1 VKQGDMVKFVEP
13 DHTSYHAL
21 KNLVGI
27 IISVERLWRPPGDEY
42 LGSKVIVAFG
52 TNKPRSFC
60 EYSLEVVSE
69 DR

>member
-1 VKQGDMVKFVEP
+1 MKQGDMVRFVEP

>member
-1 VKQGDMVKFVEP
+1 MKQGDMVKFVEP

>member
-1 VKQGDMVKFVEP
+1 MKQGDMVRFVEP

-52 TNKPRSFC
+52 TNKPRPFC

>member
-1 VKQGDMVKFVEP
+1 MKQGDIVRFVEP
-13 DHTSYHAL
+13 DHTSYHNL

-27 IISVERLWRPPGDEY
+27 IMSVERVWRPAGDEY